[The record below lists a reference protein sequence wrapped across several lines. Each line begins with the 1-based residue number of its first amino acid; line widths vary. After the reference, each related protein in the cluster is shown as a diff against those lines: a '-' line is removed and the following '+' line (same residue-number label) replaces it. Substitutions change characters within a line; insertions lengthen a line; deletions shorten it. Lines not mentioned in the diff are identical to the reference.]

1 MKLLAGV
8 ALYDLYKCVEL
19 RRWYGNSAD
28 WRIG

>member
-8 ALYDLYKCVEL
+8 ALYDLKECVEL

-28 WRIG
+28 LQY